1 MTSSLEV
8 TLDENTAIEIHYEC
22 WAEGVSLDYD
32 QPPDPSGHEVQ
43 KIELH
48 IGKHVID
55 VTEISEELS
64 SLLSYD
70 KVEEAIIEHIEKR

>member
-8 TLDENTAIEIHYEC
+8 TLDENATIEIHYEC

-48 IGKHVID
+48 IGERVID
-55 VTEISEELS
+55 VTEIADELS
-64 SLLSYD
+64 SALDYD
-70 KVEEAIIEHIEKR
+70 KISEAVIEHISKR